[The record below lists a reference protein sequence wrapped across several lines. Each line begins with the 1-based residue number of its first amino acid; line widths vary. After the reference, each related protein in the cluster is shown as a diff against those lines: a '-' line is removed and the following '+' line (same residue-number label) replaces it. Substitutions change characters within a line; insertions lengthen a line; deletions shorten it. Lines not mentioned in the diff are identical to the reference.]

1 MTMMRKVLGHSQF
14 AVEPRMLKH
23 HAQPPPH
30 PGRLARQIVPED
42 PRAARLNRR
51 QGREQL
57 EQRALAAAIGSQKCE
72 NLAARNRETHVR
84 KRLAVAIAK
93 AERARLN
100 RRRSSASGIVS
111 KLWMIRNCRSA
122 HGHRLEVIIIR
133 REARRKREA
142 SDEIG
147 SNC

>member
-30 PGRLARQIVPED
+30 PGRLARQIVPENPRD
-42 PRAARLNRR
+42 PRLNRR

-57 EQRALAAAIGSQKCE
+57 EQRALAAAIGSQKSE

-84 KRLAVAIAK
+84 ERLAVAITK
-93 AERARLN
+93 AERTCLN
-100 RRRSSASGIVS
+100 RRRSSASRNVS
-111 KLWMIRNCRSA
+111 RLCSIRNCRSA
-122 HGHRLEVIIIR
+122 HGQRL
-133 REARRKREA
+133 AL
-142 SDEIG
+142 
-147 SNC
+147 